1 MFVDNSLWEG
11 FSDACQLSETI
22 KWSGVIKFLTPINLI
37 EPFIV
42 ILDINLL
49 IVVLLNMDF
58 DEFKNLYALTMM
70 SYQRIEYDIKLI
82 YAYMLRGDADN
93 NLENIEN
100 KTLGMMVRILEEL
113 DYSDSKPFI
122 SKADYQFLKDICDK
136 RNYYAH
142 QVFIDFIYKDSPL
155 SSNEYRDISALLE
168 NDYKEVIRASDILEE
183 MRIECCDKY
192 RG

>member
-1 MFVDNSLWEG
+1 MN
-11 FSDACQLSETI
+11 
-22 KWSGVIKFLTPINLI
+22 
-37 EPFIV
+37 
-42 ILDINLL
+42 
-49 IVVLLNMDF
+49 F

-70 SYQRIEYDIKLI
+70 SYQRIEHDIKLI

-122 SKADYQFLKDICDK
+122 SKSDYQFLKDICDK

-192 RG
+192 RR